1 MTNQAKK
8 IAERLNGAERV
19 LLVSHVFPDGDSL
32 GSSLAIHMA
41 LKSIGKDVYLYLHGD
56 VPRIFTW
63 LPDSDVIK
71 GELPQKD
78 DPSWTV
84 VALDCADNG
93 RMGEPFLEWY
103 DDSLPLINI
112 DHHITNVNFGEI
124 NWVEPDYSST
134 GEMIIEVLDA
144 LGVELD
150 RDLATCIYC
159 AVLTDTGRF
168 GYSNTTLRSLSV
180 ATRCV
185 EAGANPHR
193 VYHKIYSSR
202 TLDGLKLLKMA
213 LGTIR
218 FFAGDTV
225 VAFHVDREMF
235 NATNTDVSDTENFLE
250 TVTQVGELSMV
261 VFFKEVEPGIIKAS
275 LRCRAP
281 INAYEIAAK
290 FGGGGHPRASGF
302 SFNGAMEDV
311 YDKFLAEAE
320 KALAAVGG

>member
-8 IAERLNGAERV
+8 IAERLISAERV
-19 LLVSHVFPDGDSL
+19 LLVTHVFPDGDNM
-32 GSSLAIHMA
+32 GSSLALHMA
-41 LKSIGKDVYLYLHGD
+41 LKSLGKDVYLYLHGD
-56 VPRIFTW
+56 VPRIFGW
-63 LPDSDVIK
+63 LPDSGEIR
-71 GELPQKD
+71 GELPRKD
-78 DPSWTV
+78 DPPWTV

-93 RMGEPFLEWY
+93 RMGEPFVEWY
-103 DDSLPLINI
+103 DDSLSLINI

-124 NWVEPDYSST
+124 NWVDPDYSST
-134 GEMIIEVLDA
+134 GEMIIEILDA
-144 LGVELD
+144 FGIELD

-168 GYSNTTLRSLSV
+168 GYSNTNLRSLSV

-225 VAFHVDREMF
+225 VAFHVDRDMF
-235 NATNTDVSDTENFLE
+235 NATGTDVSDTENFLE
-250 TVTQVGELSMV
+250 TVTQVGELRIV

-281 INAYEIAAK
+281 INAYELAAK
-290 FGGGGHPRASGF
+290 FNGGGHPRASGF
-302 SFNGAMEDV
+302 SFNGTMDDV
-311 YDKFLAEAE
+311 YEKFLAEAE